1 MSHIIKPDFLQLQNE
16 PEKTKE
22 NERRLM
28 DEVKRLKTKILTLV
42 EKSLKK
48 KSRMRLP
55 SLKMKEIQQSKA
67 ENYRLISS
75 GPNMNWRR
83 RLRPT
88 NMREKNLAMEKKCN
102 DFEDKC
108 D

>member
-28 DEVKRLKTKILTLV
+28 DEVKRLKTKILTQV

-48 KSRMRLP
+48 KEQDEAAKFKNERDP
-55 SLKMKEIQQSKA
+55 TVK
-67 ENYRLISS
+67 S
-75 GPNMNWRR
+75 GK
-83 RLRPT
+83 T
-88 NMREKNLAMEKKCN
+88 T
-102 DFEDKC
+102 D
-108 D
+108 

>member
-22 NERRLM
+22 NERRLT

-67 ENYRLISS
+67 EKLQILF
-75 GPNMNWRR
+75 
-83 RLRPT
+83 LRKSEKFET
-88 NMREKNLAMEKKCN
+88 NKYEEINLSMEKKCK

>member
-22 NERRLM
+22 NERRLT

-67 ENYRLISS
+67 EKLQILF
-75 GPNMNWRR
+75 
-83 RLRPT
+83 LRKSEKTFET
-88 NMREKNLAMEKKCN
+88 NKYEEINLSMEKKCK

>member
-22 NERRLM
+22 NERRLT
-28 DEVKRLKTKILTLV
+28 DEVKRLTTKILTLV

-67 ENYRLISS
+67 EKLQILF
-75 GPNMNWRR
+75 
-83 RLRPT
+83 LRKSEKFET
-88 NMREKNLAMEKKCN
+88 NKYEEINLSMEKKCK

>member
-67 ENYRLISS
+67 EKLQIHFLRTQYELEKTFETNKYEGKKS
-75 GPNMNWRR
+75 GYGEEMQR
-83 RLRPT
+83 
-88 NMREKNLAMEKKCN
+88 
-102 DFEDKC
+102 F
-108 D
+108 

>member
-22 NERRLM
+22 NERRLT

-48 KSRMRLP
+48 KSRTRLP

-67 ENYRLISS
+67 EKLQILF
-75 GPNMNWRR
+75 
-83 RLRPT
+83 LRKSEKFET
-88 NMREKNLAMEKKCN
+88 NKYEEINLSMEKKCK